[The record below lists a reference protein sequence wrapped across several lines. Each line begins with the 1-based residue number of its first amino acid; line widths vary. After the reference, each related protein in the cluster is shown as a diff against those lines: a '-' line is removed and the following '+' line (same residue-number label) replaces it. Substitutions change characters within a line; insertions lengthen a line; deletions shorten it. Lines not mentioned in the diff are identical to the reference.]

1 MDYHTIFVPLK
12 FSPQPL
18 SFLYPLDPLV
28 WMATL
33 ISIPM
38 FMLALG
44 FLDMTFYR
52 TSRIHWSS
60 IIEFVLCSAINEHS
74 ATEKL
79 RDLRYYKKV
88 LMFTWIF
95 AFFVITQS
103 YAGSQRVL
111 YFPPEEIF
119 LSPVLVWWLKTAA
132 DFCLHLL
139 PTYDADK
146 NNCSFNRTDGWWQKV
161 ILR

>member
-1 MDYHTIFVPLK
+1 MDYHSILVPLK
-12 FSPQPL
+12 FFSQPL

-38 FMLALG
+38 FMLAFG

-52 TSRIHWSS
+52 TSRIHWNS

-103 YAGSQRVL
+103 YAGSQKSSSLFHRRRFFCHL
-111 YFPPEEIF
+111 YLFG
-119 LSPVLVWWLKTAA
+119 S
-132 DFCLHLL
+132 
-139 PTYDADK
+139 
-146 NNCSFNRTDGWWQKV
+146 
-161 ILR
+161 